1 MKIDFITTQPDAA
14 CSVFYSSA
22 LRRMPEVSLYDT
34 NVSDYD
40 VVLVMTYDHHLVQ
53 KIKEVSPKSKIGII
67 DPRNHTVY
75 DSTLL
80 CDFLV
85 VDSIEMEDY
94 WSRSK
99 KPIFRYAEYPDIPVI
114 KKRHCDTDVL
124 KVGYHGNQ
132 IHLDCMQDTVTPA
145 LRNLSDRFKIEL
157 IVMYNGSPPTGNES
171 WIPEGVVVKHVQ
183 WDMDRYTSHLAQCD
197 IGLVPNNI
205 LHDTSEKSSNSL
217 NRKYNY
223 SSDDY
228 SLRFK
233 MPSNPGRFIVFG
245 KLGIPVVA
253 DFYPSALQYLREDL
267 YTGMVACNPSGWEHC
282 LEKLML
288 STHLRQKMGDGLQR
302 LVEEEFNFDSQNNKF
317 RKFLGELL

>member
-1 MKIDFITTQPDAA
+1 MKINFITTQPHAA
-14 CSVFYSSA
+14 CSAFYSSA
-22 LRRMPEVSLYDT
+22 LNRMSEVTLYDS
-34 NVSDYD
+34 NISNYD
-40 VVLVMTYDHHLVQ
+40 VVLIMTYDHHLVQ
-53 KIKEVSPKSKIGII
+53 RIKEDSPNSKIGII

-94 WSRSK
+94 WSMSK
-99 KPIFRYAEYPDIPVI
+99 KPIFRYVEYPDIPVM
-114 KKRHCDTDVL
+114 KKNHIDTDVIR
-124 KVGYHGNQ
+124 VGYHGNQ

-145 LRNLSDRFKIEL
+145 LRNLSNRFNIEL
-157 IVMYNGSPPTGNES
+157 VVMYNGQPPTGNEP
-171 WIPEGVVVKHVQ
+171 WIPRGVSVKHVQ
-183 WDMDRYTSHLAQCD
+183 WSMDSYVSDLAQCD

-205 LHDTSEKSSNSL
+205 LHNSLEKSTNAL

-233 MPSNPGRFIVFG
+233 MPSNPGRFIIFG

-267 YTGMVACNPSGWEHC
+267 KTGMVACNVSGWERC
-282 LEKLML
+282 LEKLMK
-288 STHLRQKMGDGLQR
+288 STSLRQEMGDGIQQ
-302 LVEEEFNFDSQNNKF
+302 LVESNFNFDYQNT
-317 RKFLGELL
+317 KFLNFLSLL

>member
-1 MKIDFITTQPDAA
+1 MKIDFVTTQPEAA
-14 CSVFYSSA
+14 CSMFYSNA
-22 LRRMPEVSLYDT
+22 LKRMPEVTLYDS
-34 NVSDYD
+34 NVSSYD
-40 VVLVMTYDHHLVQ
+40 VILVMTYDHHLIQ
-53 KIKEVSPKSKIGII
+53 QIKEVSPNSKIGLI

-94 WSRSK
+94 WARSK
-99 KPIFRYAEYPDIPVI
+99 KPIFRYAEYPDIPVV
-114 KKRHCDTDVL
+114 KKKHVDSDVL
-124 KVGYHGNQ
+124 RVGYHGNQ
-132 IHLDCMQDTVTPA
+132 IHLDCMQDAVTPA
-145 LRNLSDRFKIEL
+145 LSNLSERFKIEL
-157 IVMYNGSPPTGNES
+157 VVMYNGAPPKGNEP
-171 WIPEGVVVKHVQ
+171 WIPKGVSVKHIQ

-267 YTGMVACNPSGWEHC
+267 NTGMVACNPSGWERC
-282 LEKLML
+282 LEKLMQSSL
-288 STHLRQKMGDGLQR
+288 LRQKMGDGLQK
-302 LVEEEFNFDSQNNKF
+302 LVETDFSFVHQNS
-317 RKFLGELL
+317 KFLNFLNLL

>member
-1 MKIDFITTQPDAA
+1 MKINFITTQPHAA
-14 CSVFYSSA
+14 CSAFYSSA
-22 LRRMPEVSLYDT
+22 LNRMSEVTLYDS
-34 NVSDYD
+34 NISNYD
-40 VVLVMTYDHHLVQ
+40 VVLIMTYDHHLVQ
-53 KIKEVSPKSKIGII
+53 RIKEDSPNSKIGII

-94 WSRSK
+94 WSMSK
-99 KPIFRYAEYPDIPVI
+99 KPIFRYVEYPDIPVI
-114 KKRHCDTDVL
+114 KKNHIDTDVIR
-124 KVGYHGNQ
+124 VGYHGNQ

-145 LRNLSDRFKIEL
+145 LRNLSNRFNIEL
-157 IVMYNGSPPTGNES
+157 VVMYNGQPPTGNEP
-171 WIPEGVVVKHVQ
+171 WMPRGVSVKHVQ
-183 WDMDRYTSHLAQCD
+183 WSMDSYVSDLAQCD

-205 LHDTSEKSSNSL
+205 LHNSLEKSTNSL
-217 NRKYNY
+217 DRKYNY

-233 MPSNPGRFIVFG
+233 MPSNPGRFIIFG

-267 YTGMVACNPSGWEHC
+267 KTGMVACNVSGWERC
-282 LEKLML
+282 LEKLMQ
-288 STHLRQKMGDGLQR
+288 STSLRQEMGDGIQQ
-302 LVEEEFNFDSQNNKF
+302 LVESNFNFDYQNT
-317 RKFLGELL
+317 KFLNFLSLL